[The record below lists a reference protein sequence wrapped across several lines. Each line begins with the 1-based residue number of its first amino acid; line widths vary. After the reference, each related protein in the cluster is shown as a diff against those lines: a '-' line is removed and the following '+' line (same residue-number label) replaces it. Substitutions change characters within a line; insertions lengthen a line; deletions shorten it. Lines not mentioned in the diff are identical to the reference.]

1 MIWTA
6 VFLLCSPFNCMTTGS
21 PIFQTKDICE
31 RAAREYGLQ
40 AIAEA
45 NPTLKIIE
53 YKCISFGDMET

>member
-1 MIWTA
+1 
-6 VFLLCSPFNCMTTGS
+6 MTTGS
-21 PIFQTKDICE
+21 PIFQTKNICE

-53 YKCISFGDMET
+53 YKCISFGDMEA